1 MITGHAPLSSVLFIP
16 EELLRR
22 GLRFTAVA
30 VLVGVLA
37 ACSKAPA
44 EGGGIGGMPPP
55 DVSVEIVQP
64 KSVPLSIE
72 LPATL
77 AGSREVEIRARVAGI
92 LEKRNFEEG
101 AAVKA
106 GQSLFSLDAAPFAA
120 VLARQEADLA
130 AVQARLD
137 QARRNAARL
146 KPLRTGQLVSQK
158 DYDDATSAE
167 SIAAAD
173 VGAAAARVR
182 EARLNLAYTRVESP
196 IAGVASRALVS
207 EGTLVSG
214 PDVLLTRVSQL
225 DPIHVRFGLSEQEQ
239 SRLRTDAEAGL
250 VVLPAGGRWKASV
263 KLPDGNMYGLSGAV
277 NFSDVRIS
285 GETGTSELQ
294 AVVPNPKG
302 ALRPGQFVRVL
313 LEGAIRKEALVV
325 PQRAVLDGGAG
336 KFVYLF
342 GQGDKGANVA
352 QQVPVEVGDW
362 VRLADGQNGWVI
374 RKGLKAG
381 DPVIVDGVARIFF
394 PGMPVKLAA
403 PAGAPGGAAA
413 AAAPLPAAKESA
425 AAPDNTSAAAAPAKS
440 AAY

>member
-1 MITGHAPLSSVLFIP
+1 MNAPTATPVPRNLRIP
-16 EELLRR
+16 GSTSRTLILVSAAA
-22 GLRFTAVA
+22 L
-30 VLVGVLA
+30 VLV
-37 ACSKAPA
+37 ACGQSP
-44 EGGGIGGMPPP
+44 GGGGGMGGMPTPE
-55 DVSVEIVQP
+55 VTVEVVQP
-64 KSVPLSIE
+64 KTVQLTIE

-77 AGSREVEIRARVAGI
+77 AGSREVEIRARVSGI

-101 AAVKA
+101 ATVKA

-120 VLARQEADLA
+120 ALARQEADLA

-146 KPLRTGQLVSQK
+146 KPLRAEKAVSQK
-158 DYDDATSAE
+158 DLDDAESAE

-173 VGAAAARVR
+173 VKAAEAKVR

-196 IAGVASRALVS
+196 IGGVAGRAQVS

-214 PDVLLTRVSQL
+214 PDMLLTRVSQL

-239 SRLRTDAEAGL
+239 SRLRADADAGT

-263 KLPDGNMYGLSGAV
+263 KLPDGSQYGQSGAV

-294 AVVPNPKG
+294 AVVPNPKA

-313 LEGAIRKEALVV
+313 LEGASRKDALVV
-325 PQRAVLDGGAG
+325 PQRAVLDGGTG
-336 KFVYLF
+336 KFVYLL
-342 GQGDKGANVA
+342 GKGEKEMTVA
-352 QQVPVEVGDW
+352 QPAPVEVGDW
-362 VRLADGQNGWVI
+362 VRLPDGQNGWVI

-403 PAGAPGGAAA
+403 KAEQGAVG
-413 AAAPLPAAKESA
+413 
-425 AAPDNTSAAAAPAKS
+425 AAAAPAPAKDG
-440 AAY
+440 AAAPAAAK